1 MDILRD
7 EDLIYEQVL
16 AENGVETKLDLYPGM
31 PHIFWSTFPTLTQG
45 KKAALDFINGI
56 QWLLDGSK
64 QG

>member
-1 MDILRD
+1 
-7 EDLIYEQVL
+7 L